1 MLSLLESLGIPA
13 SPGVTAIVGGGGK
26 TTLMFRLA
34 EELASRG
41 AIAVAITTTRI
52 YPPED
57 PEICLLCGREDL
69 SDLMERGRVYCIG
82 APGMD
87 GKLHYP
93 GDEAFAAARQSAHRL
108 FVEADG
114 AKHCPA
120 KAPGENEPVIP
131 PNVDN
136 FIAVA
141 GLDAPGGKIADVCF
155 RSELVCE
162 ILGAKPEDILSTEML
177 AELILSERGQRKA
190 LPEGVPFTV
199 VLNKA
204 DSPERTAAGEATAK
218 RIKELCPSC
227 RVLLTALAQRD
238 CVRAIY

>member
-1 MLSLLESLGIPA
+1 MLGLLESLGIP
-13 SPGVTAIVGGGGK
+13 SGRGVTAIVGGGGK
-26 TTLMFRLA
+26 TSLMFRLG
-34 EELASRG
+34 EELAASG
-41 AIAVAITTTRI
+41 EIAVATTTTRI

-69 SDLMERGRVYCIG
+69 SGLMERGRLYCIG

-114 AKHCPA
+114 ARHYPA
-120 KAPGENEPVIP
+120 KAPGESEPVIP
-131 PNVDN
+131 RGVDS

-155 RSELVCE
+155 RSELVCD
-162 ILGAKPEDILSTEML
+162 ILDAGPEDILTPEML
-177 AELILSERGQRKA
+177 AELIMSGRGQRKA
-190 LPEGVPFTV
+190 LPEGIAFTV

-204 DSPERTAAGEATAK
+204 DSPERTAAGEAAAR
-218 RIKELCPSC
+218 RIKELCSSC
-227 RVLLTALAQRD
+227 RVVLTALVQRE
-238 CVRAIY
+238 CVRAVY